1 VKPNSIRYLLNIRS
15 YLSAMSIHSP
25 TRAPTEEPTATS
37 RSDGASRNKIL
48 KLLPASERAALIGR
62 SEVVQVKSQEILF
75 QPGERLE
82 YVHFPEDC
90 VISLVTLM
98 EDGDQVEAM
107 TIGNDGFS
115 GIPIF
120 HGVETSKHKGC
131 GQISGTSLRLAARDL
146 CELAQENAGLRRLLH
161 RYSEF
166 VFETVAQS
174 AACNRL
180 HVIEQRCARWLLMSQ
195 DRVGRDRF
203 DLTQEFLAEMLGV
216 RRPGVTVA
224 MGILEKAGL
233 ITHGRGNITVANRAG
248 LEKASCECYR
258 TIRARQAKLIA

>member
-1 VKPNSIRYLLNIRS
+1 MSASIPSTTDPHTRVP
-15 YLSAMSIHSP
+15 AGIH
-25 TRAPTEEPTATS
+25 
-37 RSDGASRNKIL
+37 RSDGSPRNKIL
-48 KLLPASERAALIGR
+48 RLLPPAELAALVDR
-62 SEVVQVKSQEILF
+62 SELIEIRSKQILF
-75 QPGERLE
+75 EPGDKLE
-82 YVHFPEDC
+82 DVHFPEDC
-90 VISLVTLM
+90 VISLVTML

-115 GIPIF
+115 GIPVF
-120 HGVETSKHKGC
+120 HEVETSQHKGC
-131 GQISGTSLRLAARDL
+131 GQITGTALRLTARDFCDL
-146 CELAQENAGLRRLLH
+146 TRELPDLRRLLH

-195 DRVGRDRF
+195 DRVGRDSF

-233 ITHGRGNITVANRAG
+233 IAHGRGNITVVNRPG
-248 LEKASCECYR
+248 LEKAACECYR
-258 TIRARQAKLIA
+258 PIRARQAKLIA

>member
-1 VKPNSIRYLLNIRS
+1 
-15 YLSAMSIHSP
+15 MSIHSP
-25 TRAPTEEPTATS
+25 TRAAAQGPSATS
-37 RSDGASRNKIL
+37 RSDGAIRNKIL
-48 KLLPASERAALIGR
+48 KLLPAAERAALVER

-75 QPGERLE
+75 QPEEKLE
-82 YVHFPEDC
+82 YAYFPEDC
-90 VISLVTLM
+90 VVSLVTVM

-131 GQISGTSLRLAARDL
+131 GQISGTSRRVTAKDFRD
-146 CELAQENAGLRRLLH
+146 LAQECAGLRRLLH

-233 ITHGRGNITVANRAG
+233 IAHGRGNITVVNRAG
-248 LEKASCECYR
+248 LEKAACECYR
-258 TIRARQAKLIA
+258 TIRERQAKVMA

>member
-1 VKPNSIRYLLNIRS
+1 M
-15 YLSAMSIHSP
+15 SAASTPSTTHPHTAVSAGIH
-25 TRAPTEEPTATS
+25 
-37 RSDGASRNKIL
+37 RSDGALRNKIL
-48 KLLPASERAALIGR
+48 RLLPPAELAALVER
-62 SEVVQVKSQEILF
+62 SELVEVKSKQILF
-75 QPGERLE
+75 QPEEKLE
-82 YVHFPEDC
+82 YAHFPEDC
-90 VISLVTLM
+90 VISLVTVL

-120 HGVETSKHKGC
+120 HEVETSKQKGC
-131 GQISGTSLRLAARDL
+131 GQITGTALRLAAKDFHNLAR
-146 CELAQENAGLRRLLH
+146 ELAGLRRLLH

-166 VFETVAQS
+166 VFETAAQS

-195 DRVGRDRF
+195 ERVGRDTF

-233 ITHGRGNITVANRAG
+233 IAHSRGNITVLNRPG
-248 LEKASCECYR
+248 LEKASCECHR